1 MFTVYYRCV
10 YCGHCGEKDSLLNWS
25 KLTIIVK
32 NPCRCVGQNTD
43 SSHVD
48 FQPKDLQSSAVQWSY
63 PVIWDVFFISEEEAQ
78 QVQEKMDALRIRCS
92 VLSLSSLDV
101 LQRLEQAMEASSRC
115 TSSQEDLH
123 LWLGRIEREL
133 VGAAGAGAQTHAGDA
148 VLCAAERQ
156 RVSRVPTQHS
166 QRL

>member
-1 MFTVYYRCV
+1 MTAGMPIFC
-10 YCGHCGEKDSLLNWS
+10 
-25 KLTIIVK
+25 
-32 NPCRCVGQNTD
+32 
-43 SSHVD
+43 
-48 FQPKDLQSSAVQWSY
+48 DLSFV
-63 PVIWDVFFISEEEAQ
+63 SEEEAQ

-101 LQRLEQAMEASSRC
+101 LQRLEQALEASSRC

-133 VGAAGAGAQTHAGDA
+133 LGAAGAQTHAGDT

-156 RVSRVPTQHS
+156 RVIFPCNITMNQSDALAILPANGIHCYATC
-166 QRL
+166 

>member
-1 MFTVYYRCV
+1 MMKKWKC
-10 YCGHCGEKDSLLNWS
+10 N
-25 KLTIIVK
+25 I
-32 NPCRCVGQNTD
+32 
-43 SSHVD
+43 
-48 FQPKDLQSSAVQWSY
+48 
-63 PVIWDVFFISEEEAQ
+63 FFLSEEEAL

-101 LQRLEQAMEASSRC
+101 LQRLQQALEASSRC

-133 VGAAGAGAQTHAGDA
+133 LGAAGAQTHVGDA

-156 RVSRVPTQHS
+156 RVIFPFNSTTASLPD
-166 QRL
+166 

>member
-1 MFTVYYRCV
+1 M
-10 YCGHCGEKDSLLNWS
+10 
-25 KLTIIVK
+25 I
-32 NPCRCVGQNTD
+32 
-43 SSHVD
+43 
-48 FQPKDLQSSAVQWSY
+48 
-63 PVIWDVFFISEEEAQ
+63 FFSFVSEEEAQ

-101 LQRLEQAMEASSRC
+101 LQRLEQALEASSRC

-133 VGAAGAGAQTHAGDA
+133 LGAAGAQTHAGDA

-156 RVSRVPTQHS
+156 RVTFLRSPVLNQSDAQLILPTIFS
-166 QRL
+166 GK